1 MWERRRWDNRGV
13 ASCPVILVRESKD
26 YRKFAQDGEATKCK
40 QQQLKQQQQQQQQQR
55 LKEEQTFWRVSSET
69 ASASPWVVEFAPL
82 ITTTTLFSPRLRMI
96 MSDNS
101 VCAIFQIQ
109 IQRQRQYKE
118 YADHDHNTVFT
129 ETVCA
134 IRHC

>member
-13 ASCPVILVRESKD
+13 ASCPLILVRESKD
-26 YRKFAQDGEATKCK
+26 HRKFAQDGEATECK
-40 QQQLKQQQQQQQQQR
+40 QQQLKQQQQQQQ

-101 VCAIFQIQ
+101 VGAIFQIQ
-109 IQRQRQYKE
+109 IHY
-118 YADHDHNTVFT
+118 N
-129 ETVCA
+129 
-134 IRHC
+134 